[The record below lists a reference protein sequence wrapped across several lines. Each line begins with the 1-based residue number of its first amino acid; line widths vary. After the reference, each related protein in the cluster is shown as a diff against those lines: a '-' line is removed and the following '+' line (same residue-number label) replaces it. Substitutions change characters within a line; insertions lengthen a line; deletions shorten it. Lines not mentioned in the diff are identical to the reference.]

1 MENELEKVKS
11 ENLSLNKQIVQLK
24 ETNEVFEQKFTQ
36 GEEKYEKLFKL
47 GKSQVDMTGIAY
59 KK

>member
-47 GKSQVDMTGIAY
+47 AKSQVDMTGIAY